1 MKILQMPSQKRTL
14 NRIDKIQDDLNLL
27 RNDFKQML
35 NLIKEFNNKMELIKQ
50 ECKQKDLDLKDYIHI
65 ENDY

>member
-1 MKILQMPSQKRTL
+1 MPSQKRTL

-27 RNDFKQML
+27 RNDFKEML
-35 NLIKEFNNKMELIKQ
+35 NLIKDFNKQMEIIKQ
-50 ECKQKDLDLKDYIHI
+50 ELHDKDLHFKDYIHI

>member
-1 MKILQMPSQKRTL
+1 MPSQKRTL

-27 RNDFKQML
+27 RNDFKEML
-35 NLIKEFNNKMELIKQ
+35 NLIKEFNNNMNLIKQ
-50 ECKQKDLDLKDYIHI
+50 ECKKKDLDFKDYIHI